1 MNIARYEQPRPRDIG
16 HSFFRLTYGVIGKPN
31 PMYMTLATGVS
42 DTDQTNGRL
51 ALREGEAEV
60 LHLNR

>member
-1 MNIARYEQPRPRDIG
+1 MERTRSRVTG
-16 HSFFRLTYGVIGKPN
+16 HSFFRLAYGVIGKPD

-42 DTDQTNGRL
+42 DTNQTNGRRG
-51 ALREGEAEV
+51 LREGEAEV